1 MATILLSIGLLGICF
16 ALLAVRLLF
25 VKDSKFPGICGRTG
39 AEGEDP
45 CVVCP
50 RAKEK
55 NGVRVCQ
62 EPKSSNAIF
71 SLGTPR
77 SSNVFSDDCNSAG
90 GPQR

>member
-1 MATILLSIGLLGICF
+1 MATILLSIGLLGACF
-16 ALLAVRLLF
+16 LLLAIRLLF

-39 AEGEDP
+39 ALDEEP

-50 RAKEK
+50 RAKE
-55 NGVRVCQ
+55 NNSVRPCQ

-71 SLGTPR
+71 SLGTPK
-77 SSNVFSDDCNSAG
+77 SSSIFSDDRSKAG